1 MGEVFDNNTN
11 QIFNSIR
18 RAYPQLV
25 DYSNE
30 ELLPRLADN
39 EELLNYFISKN
50 EDLIWRVVHQFNVKY
65 QLRNFWRDDSFRQ
78 ELFQVGLIKLYET
91 IRNYNPELGYRFSTF
106 VYKAVYNSLISY
118 CFGAKNRFRFH
129 EILSLDGEAG
139 PEMGDTSTA
148 SEVFTVKH
156 NMGSDLVYQAL
167 RVLTKMELAVVCLRM
182 ELPASAMDIHCDI
195 APYMREARDLT
206 KSQRHQ
212 IYSKAITKL
221 KTDPRALAMLMDAYE
236 YLVA

>member
-106 VYKAVYNSLISY
+106 VYKAVYNSLISPKMPLVSR
-118 CFGAKNRFRFH
+118 ANRNW
-129 EILSLDGEAG
+129 L
-139 PEMGDTSTA
+139 
-148 SEVFTVKH
+148 
-156 NMGSDLVYQAL
+156 
-167 RVLTKMELAVVCLRM
+167 
-182 ELPASAMDIHCDI
+182 
-195 APYMREARDLT
+195 
-206 KSQRHQ
+206 
-212 IYSKAITKL
+212 
-221 KTDPRALAMLMDAYE
+221 
-236 YLVA
+236 